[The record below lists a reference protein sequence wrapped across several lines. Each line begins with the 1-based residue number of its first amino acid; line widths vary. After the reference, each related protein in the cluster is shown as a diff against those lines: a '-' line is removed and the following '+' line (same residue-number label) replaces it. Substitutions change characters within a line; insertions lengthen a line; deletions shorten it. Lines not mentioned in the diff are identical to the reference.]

1 MVLSG
6 RISDSGVASIFG
18 GRSAFVSG
26 VHTFYSGNGR
36 LAFDSASHFPFV
48 LTAAYHRD
56 LPDYVRSTV
65 LVSPQVSSPLTAEFP
80 LASSLLPVDE
90 SDHHLDACTC
100 IAGRPCSL
108 RSPLPEVKEDGVKDN
123 SDAGQRLR
131 PVSKRRM

>member
-6 RISDSGVASIFG
+6 RISYSGVASIFG
-18 GRSAFVSG
+18 GRSAFASG
-26 VHTFYSGNGR
+26 VLNLYSGNGR
-36 LAFDSASHFPFV
+36 SAFDSASHFPFV

-65 LVSPQVSSPLTAEFP
+65 LVSPQISSPLTAEFP

-100 IAGRPCSL
+100 IAGLPYAWWTSCV
-108 RSPLPEVKEDGVKDN
+108 SPP
-123 SDAGQRLR
+123 QR
-131 PVSKRRM
+131 VSSMGLTGL